1 MANPATDLAN
11 FISQMGPAFV
21 NQRESVTS
29 KIDPSALALSDEAFA
44 VAIRQAGSTQDA
56 LVQNILKRAAL
67 SFSSELPASHVAG
80 VYNDTVTAQMA
91 NEAMARATGEAADA
105 VLKAQTAGLGTA
117 GSISNQRVASGRGT
131 ASVKGPGLG
140 SKAGTIATSALLG
153 QLARKG
159 ITKVSDLFK
168 TAPETTDMPEQ
179 LAGPG
184 FQGAAATEDATSVID
199 SSAMTDAAFGDIG
212 ASASSLIQDAGA
224 STDSLAGVQAGD
236 EGFASIV
243 GTSTEEQAAAAAA
256 LGMDVTGIET
266 ATSAGV
272 GAEAGAAAGAE
283 GAAAAG
289 AGAEGAAAAGEA
301 GAAASE
307 GAGLGEAAVEGAA
320 LWVVCTEL
328 NRQHRL
334 PNKYYI
340 PGAKVFMQYDEFGK
354 KGYYYWA
361 IPLAT
366 HVRKYPNSLLSKAAS
381 FVMNRR
387 AEQIAGKKSVAGFIF
402 LHSLYWICWILART
416 LAKDVQIPTRVVAHG

>member
-21 NQRESVTS
+21 NQREAVTPQ
-29 KIDPSALALSDEAFA
+29 IDPSALALSDEAFA

-56 LVQNILKRAAL
+56 LVNNILKRAAL

-105 VLKAQTAGLGTA
+105 VLKAQTSGLGTA
-117 GSISNQRVASGRGT
+117 GTLANQRVAAGRGT
-131 ASVKGPGLG
+131 ATVKGPGLG

-153 QLARKG
+153 QLAKKG

-168 TAPETTDMPEQ
+168 TAPDTANTPEQ

-184 FQGAAATEDATSVID
+184 FQGAAEDAAIPVVD

-212 ASASSLIQDAGA
+212 ASASSLIEDTGGA
-224 STDSLAGVQAGD
+224 SSDSLAGVQAGD

-272 GAEAGAAAGAE
+272 AGEAGAAGAE

-289 AGAEGAAAAGEA
+289 GAAEGAAAAEA

-366 HVRKYPNSLLSKAAS
+366 HVRKHPNSMLSKAS
-381 FVMNRR
+381 EFVMNRR
-387 AEQIAGKKSVAGFIF
+387 AEQIAGVKSITGFIF
-402 LHSLYWICWILART
+402 LHGLYAICWILART
-416 LAKDVQIPTRVVAHG
+416 LAKDVVVPTRVAAHG